1 MSVEEDDASLKE
13 LVTKTLQTNGVLG
26 KIQAQLRAS
35 VFLALEEEF
44 KDKNIP
50 LVSASAKQLLATPEG
65 VLAAAL
71 VHNFLQCLSLDFSLA
86 VFAPESGHS
95 TLWTFPGEDAL
106 SSNLNLSNK
115 QAGDKAPLLIELL
128 KERTTSKPSELG
140 HNRDKG
146 VSKGRPNDMG
156 HLPQLSVPRTLQPI
170 SNVPLSNS
178 HFGGNSQVLKNQRET
193 NFADFSS
200 AKEDKSISNIKNES
214 QKSDEIGESKDP
226 LAIQTQE
233 RNSLGSLTLGMDAAP
248 SKNVKDDDDKARTGT
263 GTNIH
268 GKKEKLEVEAE
279 GTKEAGDS
287 LTGLEKQYDDD
298 FSSMSEKGG
307 QDDGEDDDVEEE
319 EEEEEIEDAED
330 IDEDISLDDLMNSSA
345 SINSEHTKD
354 QSLSQASDAPN
365 YQEDL

>member
-128 KERTTSKPSELG
+128 KERTSSKPSELG
-140 HNRDKG
+140 HNREKG
-146 VSKGRPNDMG
+146 VLKGRPNDIG
-156 HLPQLSVPRTLQPI
+156 HLPQLSAPRTLQPI
-170 SNVPLSNS
+170 SNIPLSNS
-178 HFGGNSQVLKNQRET
+178 HFGGNLQGLKSQRET
-193 NFADFSS
+193 NFADYSS
-200 AKEDKSISNIKNES
+200 AKEDKSISDIKNES
-214 QKSDEIGESKDP
+214 QKSNETGENKDP
-226 LAIQTQE
+226 LATQTQE
-233 RNSLGSLTLGMDAAP
+233 KNSLGSLSLGMDTAS
-248 SKNVKDDDDKARTGT
+248 SKNVKDDDEKARTGT
-263 GTNIH
+263 GTNDH
-268 GKKEKLEVEAE
+268 GKKEKLEVQAE
-279 GTKEAGDS
+279 GTNQEAGDS
-287 LTGLEKQYDDD
+287 LTGLEKQYEDD
-298 FSSMSEKGG
+298 FSSMSEKEG

-319 EEEEEIEDAED
+319 DEEIEEAED
-330 IDEDISLDDLMNSSA
+330 IDEDISLDDLINSSA
-345 SINSEHTKD
+345 SINSDHTKD

>member
-13 LVTKTLQTNGVLG
+13 LVSKTLQTNGVLG

-128 KERTTSKPSELG
+128 KERTSSKPSELG

-146 VSKGRPNDMG
+146 VSKGRLNDMG
-156 HLPQLSVPRTLQPI
+156 HLPQLSAPRTLQPI
-170 SNVPLSNS
+170 SNIPLSNS

-193 NFADFSS
+193 NFLDFSS
-200 AKEDKSISNIKNES
+200 AKEDKMISNIKNES
-214 QKSDEIGESKDP
+214 QKSDEIGENKDP
-226 LAIQTQE
+226 LATQIQE
-233 RNSLGSLTLGMDAAP
+233 RNNLGSLTLGMDTAP
-248 SKNVKDDDDKARTGT
+248 SKNDDDKARTGT

-268 GKKEKLEVEAE
+268 GKKETLEVKAE
-279 GTKEAGDS
+279 GTKQEAGDS
-287 LTGLEKQYDDD
+287 LTGLEKQYEDD

-307 QDDGEDDDVEEE
+307 QDDGEEDDVEEE